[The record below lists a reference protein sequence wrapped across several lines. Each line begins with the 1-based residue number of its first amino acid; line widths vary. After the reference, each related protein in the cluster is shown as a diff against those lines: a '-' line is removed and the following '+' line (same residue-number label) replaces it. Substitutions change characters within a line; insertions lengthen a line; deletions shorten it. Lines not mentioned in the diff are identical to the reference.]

1 MVWFALG
8 SRVLVRFA
16 LFSLLLLSLIIP
28 LFKGAARM
36 SLHFYFSPGGHTHYE
51 NSVWRFFVVCFFGD
65 FFFSSLVSAH
75 NPKGLVKQTVGGKE
89 NQSDKQTRARAACY

>member
-1 MVWFALG
+1 MKTPFGVFLLFVFLG
-8 SRVLVRFA
+8 
-16 LFSLLLLSLIIP
+16 I
-28 LFKGAARM
+28 
-36 SLHFYFSPGGHTHYE
+36 
-51 NSVWRFFVVCFFGD
+51 